1 MYESS
6 NYSMS
11 SPTFNVV
18 ILFNFRHAGGYG
30 MITCI
35 NLSIKFLAISVPFL
49 VAFQCF
55 QLIVLEYISKYLIVF
70 VGRVSPLQASLPLL
84 KSLKRSVEV
93 WLYGLSIWCWH
104 FANWW
109 HLWEMIFSYHIQPFS
124 FMWANYLKVS
134 IFQLVSIVASYL
146 FALIVKLVE
155 TYVTWTWKN
164 CPNYSLGVFCLLTH
178 HLVLLGILNK
188 QDSWE
193 KMNLLITQSNKI

>member
-146 FALIVKLVE
+146 FALIVKLAE

>member
-1 MYESS
+1 MIFQSGCILIFPPAMYESS

-35 NLSIKFLAISVPFL
+35 NLCIKFLAISVPFL

-70 VGRVSPLQASLPLL
+70 VGKVSPLQAILPLL
-84 KSLKRSVEV
+84 KSLQRSIEV

-109 HLWEMIFSYHIQPFS
+109 HLWEMIVSYHIQPFS

-146 FALIVKLVE
+146 FALVLKLAE
-155 TYVTWTWKN
+155 T
-164 CPNYSLGVFCLLTH
+164 
-178 HLVLLGILNK
+178 
-188 QDSWE
+188 
-193 KMNLLITQSNKI
+193 